1 MYATGCQ
8 GLYPLPAGIVRSS
21 SVKFYLADRIKV
33 FIGNAQTIPYLFLGY
48 ERGGVKVCHAFRGE
62 GEKTRGGAQE
72 QSAGERRHGR
82 RKQKV
87 VEEAEKPAEESE
99 DKKGLVNDPAK
110 EAPFLVKMTLSTYD
124 FGSAAKKPAA
134 GEDAAEGAP
143 EEGGAEAAA
152 ESKEG
157 EE

>member
-1 MYATGCQ
+1 M
-8 GLYPLPAGIVRSS
+8 
-21 SVKFYLADRIKV
+21 
-33 FIGNAQTIPYLFLGY
+33 
-48 ERGGVKVCHAFRGE
+48 
-62 GEKTRGGAQE
+62 
-72 QSAGERRHGR
+72 
-82 RKQKV
+82 
-87 VEEAEKPAEESE
+87 
-99 DKKGLVNDPAK
+99 
-110 EAPFLVKMTLSTYD
+110 KMTLSTYD